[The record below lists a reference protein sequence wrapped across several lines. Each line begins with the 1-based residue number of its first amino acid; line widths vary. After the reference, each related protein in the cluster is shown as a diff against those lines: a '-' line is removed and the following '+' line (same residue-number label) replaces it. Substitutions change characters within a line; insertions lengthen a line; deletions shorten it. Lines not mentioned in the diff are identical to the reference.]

1 MAARTTDTAEV
12 LRVLARHEVDF
23 IIVGGQAAVLLGS
36 PIVTWDFDACY
47 QRTPENL
54 RRLAA
59 ALKDLQ
65 ARLRVA
71 GMSDE
76 EAEDLPFA
84 LDDQTLEASLNF
96 TFQTRAG
103 AVDLLGQPAGVLGY
117 DELIRNAIEVEVYG
131 VTVKVC
137 ALEDLMTMKRH
148 AGRPKDQAQL
158 AELTALRDELERRG
172 NDSRRG

>member
-1 MAARTTDTAEV
+1 MAFRTTDTPEV
-12 LRVLARHEVDF
+12 IRVLARHCVDF
-23 IIVGGQAAVLLGS
+23 IIVGGQAGVLLGS

-47 QRTPENL
+47 ERSTENL
-54 RRLAA
+54 GRLVA

-71 GMSDE
+71 HMTDE
-76 EAEDLPFA
+76 APEDLPFV
-84 LDDQTLEASLNF
+84 LDVKTLPAGLNF

-117 DELIRNAIEVEVYG
+117 DELVRNAIEVETFG

-148 AGRPKDQAQL
+148 AGRPKDKAQL

-172 NDSRRG
+172 T